1 MAHLSHNDVG
11 VLSNERLVEV
21 IEADIRARGVGGVGG
36 RDVVVK
42 ITGKANGSVVPLTIL
57 A

>member
-11 VLSNERLVEV
+11 VLSNERQVEV

>member
-11 VLSNERLVEV
+11 VLSNERQVEV
-21 IEADIRARGVGGVGG
+21 VEADIRARGVGGVGG